1 VTGAYSSI
9 DLREFTD
16 APYEQVSEAF
26 EWEIPEEWNVGRAIC
41 DVHSGTDRTAL
52 RYRREN
58 GDTVECSFGDI
69 DRRASSLA
77 SQLSTW
83 GVARGDRV
91 GIALPQ
97 RIETLVSHVA
107 TYKLG
112 AIAVPTSVLTGTD
125 ELRYRLN
132 KADVSAL
139 ITAPG
144 IADAVNFDAVDLETC
159 LVVGETD
166 EHRRWADALESGDS
180 SFETRTTRAEDPCM
194 ITFTSGTTGH
204 PKGVVH
210 AHRCLAPYHL
220 GFEVMAEFPGDD
232 AVVFTPA
239 DWAWIAGTFDTTFPA
254 WYNGQTVVGYES
266 DTFVPS
272 DVFELLEEYGVTH
285 SLLTPTMLRMM
296 KEADASPGSYDLDL
310 DVVIT
315 GGEPSSMELFE
326 WIDDAFSGVTLNE
339 HFGQTEADLLTTNSA
354 VITGKRRTSVGRPIP
369 GHGVAIIDDAGE
381 RQPPGEIGR
390 IALAR
395 PDPAIM
401 LEYWDDPEKTD
412 EALIGGWLDTGDR
425 GYRDED
431 GFFWFAGRDDDL
443 IVSSGYRI
451 SPVEVERK
459 ITEHED
465 VRDAVVFATSDERR
479 GTIVTAAVDA
489 APERDEDELREEIV
503 RLVKT
508 EKAKYKYPR
517 RIEFVDSVPQTA
529 TNKTDRESVKQRFGG
544 E

>member
-1 VTGAYSSI
+1 MTGAYSSI
-9 DLREFTD
+9 DLREFAD
-16 APYEQVSEAF
+16 APYERVSEAF
-26 EWEIPEEWNVGRAIC
+26 EWEIPKEWNVGRAIC
-41 DVHSGTDRTAL
+41 DVHSETGRTAL
-52 RYRREN
+52 RYRR
-58 GDTVECSFGDI
+58 GDGGTVERSFGDI

-77 SQLSTW
+77 GWLHERGT
-83 GVARGDRV
+83 GRGDRI

-139 ITAPG
+139 IAAPETV
-144 IADAVNFDAVDLETC
+144 DAVDFDAVDLETC
-159 LVVGETD
+159 LVVGATD
-166 EHRRWADALESGDS
+166 EHDRWIDALESGDS
-180 SFETRTTRAEDPCM
+180 SFETRTTSAEDPCM

-272 DVFELLEEYGVTH
+272 DVFELLETYGVTH
-285 SLLTPTMLRMM
+285 SLFTPTMLRMM
-296 KEADASPGSYDLDL
+296 KGSPVSPESYDLDL

-354 VITGKRRTSVGRPIP
+354 VITGRRRTSVGRPIP
-369 GHGVAIIDDAGE
+369 GHEVAIIDDTGERLPAGE
-381 RQPPGEIGR
+381 TGR
-390 IALAR
+390 IAVAS

-401 LEYWDDPEKTD
+401 LEYWDEPEKTD
-412 EALIGGWLDTGDR
+412 EAFIDGWLDTGDL

-431 GFFWFAGRDDDL
+431 GFFWFAGRGDEL

-459 ITEHED
+459 IEEHED

-479 GTIVTAAVDA
+479 GTVVTAAVDA

-517 RIEFVDSVPQTA
+517 RIEFVDGVPRTS
-529 TNKTDRESVKQRFGG
+529 TNKTDRESIKRRFDG